1 MIQVIRAYLNY
12 RVTSGKWIPKAREY
26 FYGGNDYDDYWE
38 IMANFGQWITY
49 KDIIAN
55 PDIVWEIASFIRHNK
70 PSKEIIEQLVSNY
83 PQMNVWDINSIQ
95 SDDDVS
101 SDNEPPDSVTS
112 DLSDT
117 DSSNTEP
124 LYSSLEDYLYV
135 LANRYTEE
143 EYNKR
148 KDYTI
153 EDCLKHQPEVIDYID
168 LHPDLCWQHIVDMPN
183 YEWDWKYISDINFNK
198 PEKEYKYLT
207 SLNKKLGI
215 LGKIP
220 TYIKME
226 MIEDKTI
233 LSYYKLFHT
242 IA

>member
-1 MIQVIRAYLNY
+1 MIQVIRAYLEY
-12 RVTSGKWIPKAREY
+12 RVKSELGIPKAREY

-38 IMANFGQWITY
+38 IMARFGQWITY

-55 PDIVWEIASFIRHNK
+55 PDIIWAIPQFIRRTK

-95 SDDDVS
+95 ADSES
-101 SDNEPPDSVTS
+101 SDFESSDS
-112 DLSDT
+112 
-117 DSSNTEP
+117 E
-124 LYSSLEDYLYV
+124 SLEPYLFELVNQYG
-135 LANRYTEE
+135 E
-143 EYNKR
+143 EYKKR
-148 KDYTI
+148 KDDSF
-153 EDCLKHQPEVIDYID
+153 EDCMKYQPELID
-168 LHPDLCWQHIVDMPN
+168 LHPDLAWQHIVDMPN
-183 YEWDWKYISDINFNK
+183 YHWAWNYISETRNFNK

-207 SLNKKLGI
+207 NLNKKLEI

-226 MIEDKTI
+226 MMEDKTV
-233 LSYYKLFHT
+233 LSYYNLFHT